1 MGRAYLLR
9 GCACVGLARVGDPMT
24 DSIRNA
30 IALALTVA
38 ALVIGAGPLPW
49 GYLAIALALALAA
62 VFLTP
67 FE

>member
-1 MGRAYLLR
+1 MS
-9 GCACVGLARVGDPMT
+9 
-24 DSIRNA
+24 DSTRRL

-38 ALVIGAGPLPW
+38 AWVIGFGWFTPAGW
-49 GYLAIALALALAA
+49 AIAATLALAA

>member
-1 MGRAYLLR
+1 
-9 GCACVGLARVGDPMT
+9 MT
-24 DSIRNA
+24 NPTRRY

-38 ALVIGAGPLPW
+38 AWVIGFGLFTPTSW
-49 GYLAIALALALAA
+49 AIAATVALAA

>member
-1 MGRAYLLR
+1 MS
-9 GCACVGLARVGDPMT
+9 
-24 DSIRNA
+24 DSTRKL

-38 ALVIGAGPLPW
+38 AWVIGFGWFTPAGW
-49 GYLAIALALALAA
+49 AIAATLALAA

>member
-1 MGRAYLLR
+1 
-9 GCACVGLARVGDPMT
+9 MT
-24 DSIRNA
+24 DSICSA

-38 ALVIGAGPLPW
+38 ALVIGAGPLTW
-49 GYLAIALALALAA
+49 EYLAIALVLALAA

>member
-1 MGRAYLLR
+1 
-9 GCACVGLARVGDPMT
+9 MT
-24 DSIRNA
+24 DFTRSL

-38 ALVIGAGPLPW
+38 AWVIGFGWFTPAGW
-49 GYLAIALALALAA
+49 AIAATLALAA